1 MFKRLSRTQESGVF
15 VHSPYMP
22 GEFRD
27 AILFQPL
34 SKQHIVAIYRVSQ
47 ISVYA
52 IWDVKEQRQV
62 FANSVSQ
69 VISHACGGLTETM
82 MVYVGEERNGK
93 ERKVS
98 LYTKDLM
105 IADPE
110 EIDIKLENVTGLV
123 SFPGVRG
130 CLIVQSGANPIVYR
144 FDSKREAVL
153 KLPFPNNENSE
164 IAEFD
169 FNPTSNLLC
178 VSTPKNRIY
187 VFDIANPD
195 APKIISADI
204 TSEEKIK
211 SLCINGSKDNPV
223 VAFCTDRRLARV
235 NVKSR
240 MRDSVA
246 IKDSTSIRI
255 TDDGS
260 RILLSSSNAATVY
273 SKELRA
279 EEVFPTSFVS
289 RSEYLDSITSMT
301 YIISSGN
308 MYTWDLGK
316 PNVEVPAA
324 PAFRYP
330 KIQDAWMH
338 NNVHCEV
345 STPIIMIN
353 SEFEG
358 EKSRLLTAT
367 NGQASSPTVLEGLYS
382 WNVESIQI
390 GPDSSM
396 WIAYSDKLSVSTQYE
411 RGALDV
417 GSLRKDPEISQ
428 LFDLRSKSSLKVK
441 FAAVSPIRDEPI
453 QERKIG
459 YMIAVAFE
467 GEPKVSIYSSMRM
480 SKPLFEIPIQ
490 SVQAC
495 CFSKSTNTLA
505 LVQQSGRTLFFDV
518 RKRLSLPLVG
528 KSSDMDRH
536 SVNCFW
542 KTPNGKFIEI
552 GSESGVKDVDRIFF
566 DHKTEYLIM
575 ANSLSSKIYK
585 ILDTGIQKY
594 EDISYGADNI
604 APFPRCQD
612 ISNGHFLVGI
622 STGVVLVDLKKPTEG
637 KTYYEWAQGVPLS
650 ICSSKD
656 GKKVFAVAKSGVM
669 GIWNRFSGEL
679 EGYMAILPFESEVV
693 LYFTDKTGSKVEV
706 PGGKSKFKYVTCAE
720 HTAGRLP
727 VCTQKFADQAS
738 LKRYLIG
745 N

>member
-1 MFKRLSRTQESGVF
+1 
-15 VHSPYMP
+15 
-22 GEFRD
+22 
-27 AILFQPL
+27 
-34 SKQHIVAIYRVSQ
+34 
-47 ISVYA
+47 
-52 IWDVKEQRQV
+52 
-62 FANSVSQ
+62 
-69 VISHACGGLTETM
+69 
-82 MVYVGEERNGK
+82 
-93 ERKVS
+93 
-98 LYTKDLM
+98 
-105 IADPE
+105 
-110 EIDIKLENVTGLV
+110 
-123 SFPGVRG
+123 
-130 CLIVQSGANPIVYR
+130 
-144 FDSKREAVL
+144 
-153 KLPFPNNENSE
+153 
-164 IAEFD
+164 
-169 FNPTSNLLC
+169 
-178 VSTPKNRIY
+178 
-187 VFDIANPD
+187 
-195 APKIISADI
+195 
-204 TSEEKIK
+204 
-211 SLCINGSKDNPV
+211 
-223 VAFCTDRRLARV
+223 
-235 NVKSR
+235 
-240 MRDSVA
+240 
-246 IKDSTSIRI
+246 
-255 TDDGS
+255 
-260 RILLSSSNAATVY
+260 
-273 SKELRA
+273 
-279 EEVFPTSFVS
+279 
-289 RSEYLDSITSMT
+289 
-301 YIISSGN
+301 
-308 MYTWDLGK
+308 
-316 PNVEVPAA
+316 
-324 PAFRYP
+324 
-330 KIQDAWMH
+330 
-338 NNVHCEV
+338 
-345 STPIIMIN
+345 
-353 SEFEG
+353 
-358 EKSRLLTAT
+358 
-367 NGQASSPTVLEGLYS
+367 
-382 WNVESIQI
+382 
-390 GPDSSM
+390 
-396 WIAYSDKLSVSTQYE
+396 
-411 RGALDV
+411 
-417 GSLRKDPEISQ
+417 
-428 LFDLRSKSSLKVK
+428 
-441 FAAVSPIRDEPI
+441 
-453 QERKIG
+453 
-459 YMIAVAFE
+459 MIAVAFE

-552 GSESGVKDVDRIFF
+552 SSASGVKDVDRIFF